1 MIFAGLTPERV
12 FSEYLSAERYQECC
26 DQIWSTD
33 KRALKATDKCPPK
46 PGALLYAKADHTL
59 PLFEQL
65 KKRRARV
72 TLVTAESDV
81 MIDEQ
86 RASTAPPQV
95 AAWFSTNAA
104 ANWVRPLPLGLGN
117 SYCQVTNKA
126 PALAEALAEA
136 KPERDK
142 LLYVNFRASTNPA
155 VREPLLAA
163 YAARRHESWLTVQTE
178 SVDPLDFLREMT
190 QHKFVLCPAGNGLDS
205 HRIWEALYTGTIPV
219 VQHHTVFRDF
229 HDLPIM
235 FVDDLANVRD
245 EDLRG
250 FLKDAAGRPWN
261 VEKLFV
267 PYWASALSQERA
279 ALGKSKVSLGRF
291 VSARL
296 QQRPRVKRGTDREI
310 SALFLSDGKSLLSE
324 AQFEPVQL
332 YRHQLRTPLGF
343 SVRRKRPP
351 MERFPSGG
359 GAWLN
364 SI

>member
-12 FSEYLSAERYQECC
+12 LSEYLSAERYQASC
-26 DQIWSTD
+26 DKIWSTD
-33 KRALKATDKCPPK
+33 RRSHKATDKSSPQA
-46 PGALLYAKADHTL
+46 GALLYAKADHTL

-72 TLVTAESDV
+72 ALVTAESDV

-104 ANWVRPLPLGLGN
+104 AKWVRPLPLGLGN

-126 PALAEALAEA
+126 PALAEALAAA

-163 YAARRHESWLTVQTE
+163 YAARRHESWLTVKTE
-178 SVDPLDFLREMT
+178 SVDPPEFLREMT
-190 QHKFVLCPAGNGLDS
+190 QHKFVLCPPGNGVDS

-229 HDLPIM
+229 LDLPIM
-235 FVDDLANVRD
+235 FVDDLARVR
-245 EDLRG
+245 EENMLV
-250 FLKDAAGRPWN
+250 FLGRASSASWN
-261 VEKLFV
+261 LLKLFSPWWV
-267 PYWASALSQERA
+267 SGLHA
-279 ALGKSKVSLGRF
+279 ARHDHWNSLISWREF
-291 VSARL
+291 ICARL
-296 QQRPRVKRGTDREI
+296 PW
-310 SALFLSDGKSLLSE
+310 
-324 AQFEPVQL
+324 
-332 YRHQLRTPLGF
+332 
-343 SVRRKRPP
+343 RR
-351 MERFPSGG
+351 
-359 GAWLN
+359 
-364 SI
+364 